1 MSVEQILQSIIDL
14 LKDLWAIIGDLFKKD
29 DTDTTNG

>member
-1 MSVEQILQSIIDL
+1 MSVEQILQAIVDL

-29 DTDTTNG
+29 DETTNG